1 MRRILSAVITASM
14 LLPVAGMAQE
24 QQAQPPAQQN
34 QQAPTG
40 KARHHGKHKG
50 ERRMAMMAQ
59 KLNLTDQQKQQ
70 MQQLRQQNMEQAKTI
85 RNDSSLSD
93 ADKKDK
99 LKALHQQSHEQMMGL
114 LTPEQKQ
121 QFEQMKQEHQKNKG
135 ETKSK

>member
-14 LLPVAGMAQE
+14 LLPVAAMAQE
-24 QQAQPPAQQN
+24 QQAQPAAQQN
-34 QQAPTG
+34 QQAPAGQTHHWMH
-40 KARHHGKHKG
+40 KRHQ
-50 ERRMAMMAQ
+50 RRMAMMAQ

-70 MQQLRQQNMEQAKTI
+70 MQQLRQQNKEQAKAI

-93 ADKKDK
+93 ADKKTK

-121 QFEQMKQEHQKNKG
+121 QFEQMKQEHRKNKS
-135 ETKSK
+135 ETKTN

>member
-14 LLPVAGMAQE
+14 LLPVAALAQE

-40 KARHHGKHKG
+40 QARHHRKHKG
-50 ERRMAMMAQ
+50 QHMAKMAQ

-70 MQQLRQQNMEQAKTI
+70 MQQLRQQNKEQAKTI
-85 RNDSSLSD
+85 RNDSSLSP
-93 ADKKDK
+93 ADKKAK

-121 QFEQMKQEHQKNKG
+121 QFEQMKQEHRKNKS
-135 ETKSK
+135 ETKTN

>member
-40 KARHHGKHKG
+40 QAHHRMHKRHQRH
-50 ERRMAMMAQ
+50 MAMMAK

-70 MQQLRQQNMEQAKTI
+70 MQQLRQQNKEQAKTI
-85 RNDSSLSD
+85 RNDNSLSA
-93 ADKKDK
+93 ADKKAK

-121 QFEQMKQEHQKNKG
+121 QFEQMRQEHQKNKA
-135 ETKSK
+135 EPKTN